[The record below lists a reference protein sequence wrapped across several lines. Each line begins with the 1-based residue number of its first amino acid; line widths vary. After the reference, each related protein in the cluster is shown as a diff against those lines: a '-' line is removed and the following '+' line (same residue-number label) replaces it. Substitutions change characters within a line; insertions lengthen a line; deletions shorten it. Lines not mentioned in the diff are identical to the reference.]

1 MVIFLSVC
9 ILLIIAL
16 CFYSIKWGLAVY
28 VCWYI
33 LVPFNQIQFG
43 NFGLGAN
50 FVNTLILFAFVFNWY
65 KYKKKWRGD
74 IKILLLKKNPL
85 AIILYLKSIGC
96 GKWQF
101 YVFMPFLMYYGTF
114 FVFIFFQ
121 NETPLGWQLNYWRQN
136 MMQTLL
142 LPMYLWHIMQWDA
155 SSISLFRKSF
165 FFIIALSS
173 IYGIM
178 LMPLHGFNPYIM
190 YIQMIKG
197 EEYQIGYALAE
208 GSGRMFGRI
217 SSCFTHPMAYG
228 LFLGLSFFFVLSY
241 RKKIN
246 DFLYLFLLL
255 LLSVNVV
262 VCGVRSSLGA
272 LGVTMLFYL
281 IQNGEAKLI
290 LKMVLMGL
298 FGIFIILQIP
308 ELSDYVISLVDL
320 EQKHTSVGGSS
331 FEMRI
336 SQLEGALSEIS
347 NSPILG
353 KGFGW
358 HLYYIEKFG
367 DHPILLA
374 FESLFFVV
382 LCDNGVLGIIIWF
395 VFICLIL
402 RSSKTIVK
410 KSNDCNV
417 IYALLVFY
425 FVYCCFTGEYNY
437 MRLFLLFYVILIA
450 EKKYT
455 NSKTKVKINECSL
468 V

>member
-1 MVIFLSVC
+1 
-9 ILLIIAL
+9 
-16 CFYSIKWGLAVY
+16 
-28 VCWYI
+28 
-33 LVPFNQIQFG
+33 
-43 NFGLGAN
+43 
-50 FVNTLILFAFVFNWY
+50 
-65 KYKKKWRGD
+65 
-74 IKILLLKKNPL
+74 
-85 AIILYLKSIGC
+85 
-96 GKWQF
+96 
-101 YVFMPFLMYYGTF
+101 
-114 FVFIFFQ
+114 
-121 NETPLGWQLNYWRQN
+121 

-142 LPMYLWHIMQWDA
+142 LPIYVWHVMQWDA
-155 SSISLFRKSF
+155 TSINLFRKSL
-165 FFIIALSS
+165 FIIIITSS

-190 YIQMIKG
+190 YIQMLKG

-228 LFLGLSFFFVLSY
+228 LFLGLSFLFVFSY
-241 RKKIN
+241 KKKIN
-246 DFLYLFLLL
+246 DFLFFFMML

-272 LGVTMLFYL
+272 LGITMFFFL
-281 IQNGEAKLI
+281 ILNGEAKLI
-290 LKMVLMGL
+290 LKMFLIGL
-298 FGIFIILQIP
+298 LGLLIILQIP
-308 ELSDYVISLVDL
+308 ELSDYVTSIVDF
-320 EQKHTSVGGSS
+320 EQKHTAVGGSS

-382 LCDNGVLGIIIWF
+382 LCDNGILGVIVWC

-402 RSSKTIVK
+402 KSSKTIVK
-410 KSNDCNV
+410 RRKDSTA
-417 IYALLVFY
+417 IYALLIFY
-425 FVYCCFTGEYNY
+425 FIYCCFTGEYNY

-450 EKKYT
+450 EKKYA
-455 NSKTKVKINECSL
+455 NNKLKIKINEGSL